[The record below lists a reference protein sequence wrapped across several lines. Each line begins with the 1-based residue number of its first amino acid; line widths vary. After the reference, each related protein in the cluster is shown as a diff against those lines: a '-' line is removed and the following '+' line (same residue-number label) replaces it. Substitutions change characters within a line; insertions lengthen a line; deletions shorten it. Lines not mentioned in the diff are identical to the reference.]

1 MQQCTGGVCK
11 RTCRSDDLDCYVLD
25 NNGYVVIS
33 KEPYQTG
40 RFFGEIDGT
49 VMDSLVYSQVYQRIR
64 VYDYQAVCL
73 DAVSTKNSASFLLTV
88 STFIFEKTF
97 PRTCYLHIFFYW
109 NSLGDLLNGRCTG
122 LSAGRRGCFC
132 RLNWP
137 RSSTLSGPN
146 PWRSNKILK
155 RKKRKIPVN

>member
-1 MQQCTGGVCK
+1 METFLQQCTGGVCK

-88 STFIFEKTF
+88 SKSIFEKKNVLELVTNI
-97 PRTCYLHIFFYW
+97 IFF
-109 NSLGDLLNGRCTG
+109 TG
-122 LSAGRRGCFC
+122 TALEIC
-132 RLNWP
+132 
-137 RSSTLSGPN
+137 
-146 PWRSNKILK
+146 
-155 RKKRKIPVN
+155 